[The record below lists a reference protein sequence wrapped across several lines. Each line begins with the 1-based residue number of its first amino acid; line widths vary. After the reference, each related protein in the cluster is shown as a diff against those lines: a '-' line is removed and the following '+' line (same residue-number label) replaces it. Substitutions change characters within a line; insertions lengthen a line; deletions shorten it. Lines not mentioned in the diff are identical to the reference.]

1 MGNGGG
7 KCASREQSARSSR
20 PPRLRS
26 KRRETL
32 VQASTSSVALKPS
45 SSKEKAIEF
54 DPATLVPVIGKKD
67 PTEVAKFND
76 DGDNRIDT
84 NITFDVDNA
93 ANESGR
99 RLQDD
104 EIQRVDMK
112 VADMLLEDRSIP
124 VNNRTADPGQIPAIP
139 GFSVETPLERSAS
152 LTDSENQGSLTAPLA
167 TSETEGA
174 TSHNSRTSA
183 DTTASPRDYQPWKE
197 WFSNCTGELGE
208 KVLDVVFFHGLQ
220 RGHGR
225 SAREKTWTNS
235 DGALWPRDWLPRLLE
250 GILNGRKLRVLGIA
264 YNAQA
269 SSWRTG
275 DYGVRADG
283 HKDIAHNLSQILIVS
298 ESCPLGRNP
307 FVLVSH
313 SYGGIVIKSLVA
325 YCNGVSNSPLERGM
339 DRLKIA
345 ESHAAAKF
353 MEELQACVFYGVPH
367 RGSIFA
373 TIASCFLLRTGRTVS
388 ELRPG
393 SREILQLNREYELA
407 MQKRHVIQYAFVE
420 TIPVVW
426 NCMVVDS
433 SSARGSLDDHEYV
446 ALPGTSHKTVCK
458 HRTIQSVGIVK
469 FVELIKKV
477 ATALDPAPL
486 VVPISTNENAYS
498 GHPIHRGD
506 AAQNCNEET
515 QGRDMKVADAFL
527 LEDRSIPVNNR
538 TADPGQIPA
547 VPAHVTNMIRDK
559 APAPTRK
566 DTCAAA
572 QLGST
577 LYVGNLAWSVGEAD
591 LAKVCQGLHVGDV
604 KKVEVIYDQQ
614 RRKSRGFAFVT
625 MATND
630 DAHALISALDG
641 FYMRGRALKVNFAHK
656 WLTPRFKR
664 REG

>member
-1 MGNGGG
+1 MRNGRG

-26 KRRETL
+26 MRREKL
-32 VQASTSSVALKPS
+32 VQASTSSVGLKPS

-67 PTEVAKFND
+67 PTQVAKFND

-93 ANESGR
+93 ANESGKG
-99 RLQDD
+99 LQDD
-104 EIQRVDMK
+104 EIQRRDMK
-112 VADMLLEDRSIP
+112 VADTFLLEDRSIP
-124 VNNRTADPGQIPAIP
+124 VNNRTADPGQIPVIP
-139 GFSVETPLERSAS
+139 GFSVETALERSAS

-183 DTTASPRDYQPWKE
+183 DTTASPREHPAKRFWTLSSFMASKLVME
-197 WFSNCTGELGE
+197 GTRE
-208 KVLDVVFFHGLQ
+208 K
-220 RGHGR
+220 
-225 SAREKTWTNS
+225 KTWTNS
-235 DGALWPRDWLPRLLE
+235 DGALWPKDWLPRLLE
-250 GILNGRKLRVLGIA
+250 GILNGRKLRVVGIA

-283 HKDIAHNLSQILIVS
+283 HKAIAHDLFQILVVS
-298 ESCPLGRNP
+298 ERCSLGRNP

-325 YCNGVSNSPLERGM
+325 YCNDVSNLPHVREVGY
-339 DRLKIA
+339 LKIA
-345 ESHAAAKF
+345 AIDAAAKF

-373 TIASCFLLRTGRTVS
+373 TIASCFFMCMGRTVS
-388 ELRPG
+388 IDLRPG
-393 SREILQLNREYELA
+393 SREILQLNMEYELA
-407 MQKRHVIQYAFVE
+407 IRKRHVIQYAFIE

-433 SSARGSLDDHEYV
+433 SSARGFLDDFECV
-446 ALPGTSHKTVCK
+446 TLPGTSHKTVCK
-458 HRTIQSVGIVK
+458 PRTIQSVGIVK
-469 FVELIKKV
+469 FVELIEKV
-477 ATALDPAPL
+477 ATVLDSAPL
-486 VVPISTNENAYS
+486 VVPIPTNENAYS
-498 GHPIHRGD
+498 GYFIHGGS

-515 QGRDMKVADAFL
+515 QGRDMKVADTFL

-538 TADPGQIPA
+538 TADPGQIP
-547 VPAHVTNMIRDK
+547 VIPGIRP
-559 APAPTRK
+559 PAPTHK
-566 DTCAAA
+566 CAAA
-572 QLGST
+572 QFGST
-577 LYVGNLAWSVGEAD
+577 LYVGNLARSVGKAD
-591 LAKVCQGLHVGDV
+591 LAKVCQGLHVDDV
-604 KKVEVIYDQQ
+604 KRVKVIYDQQ
-614 RRKSRGFAFVT
+614 SRKSRGFAFVT

-641 FYMRGRALKVNFAHK
+641 FDMRGRALKVNFAHS
-656 WLTPRFKR
+656 PS
-664 REG
+664 G